1 MATNRKPNVRSAAA
15 PKEAAAAESLKTA
28 YEIHTLAQL
37 LYARIAAPAIPMPV
51 APPVFH

>member
-1 MATNRKPNVRSAAA
+1 MATNRKPNTRTATPPSD
-15 PKEAAAAESLKTA
+15 AAAAEALKTA

-37 LYARIAAPAIPMPV
+37 LYARMAAPAIPMPV